1 MEWKAE
7 YTKNASDDLK
17 NLDKTQQMQVIK
29 AIKKTSE
36 NPLPKTEG
44 GYGKPLGNHML
55 PYFMQTTIYMGT
67 G

>member
-29 AIKKTSE
+29 AIKKH
-36 NPLPKTEG
+36 LKTPCQKQKADMESLREITFQVS
-44 GYGKPLGNHML
+44 YPV
-55 PYFMQTTIYMGT
+55 I
-67 G
+67 